1 MKNGKQILQKI
12 YSKVSEQITEN
23 LDNNFKFNI
32 ELMETDFVSLS
43 QFVNDFVQELPAE
56 KEPFILEY
64 LGHEIYVS
72 CKKKETEKTI
82 NID

>member
-23 LDNNFKFNI
+23 LANNFKFNI
-32 ELMETDFVSLS
+32 ELMETDFISLS
-43 QFVNDFVQELPAE
+43 QFVNDFVQELPAK
-56 KEPFILEY
+56 KEPFILLF

-82 NID
+82 KID

>member
-1 MKNGKQILQKI
+1 MTKGKELLQKI
-12 YSKVSEQITEN
+12 YSKVSEQITVE
-23 LDNNFKFNI
+23 LADDFKFNI
-32 ELMETDFVSLS
+32 ELPELDFISLS
-43 QFVNDFVQELPAE
+43 QFVNDCVHEIPTDLDN
-56 KEPFILEY
+56 FILEY